1 VVGDFMA
8 YLGKKERMNK
18 ELLDIFNK
26 KPIYTSIERERL
38 QAELQIHYGI
48 SEATAKETLS
58 AFIKTGRLTI
68 Q

>member
-1 VVGDFMA
+1 MA